1 MNKVFIKHNPY
12 KLSTD
17 IKVDGEDPKKDRK
30 LNFEDRRLQEW
41 FYELPRMLKD
51 DYSSKKFQ
59 ITFHGTKLD
68 FEDMKELIPLAKKQ
82 HINFE
87 LEHIKGQEI
96 EDKQEKIEKLFQE
109 IQSGPIDELKSSKIK
124 DAFKSAKNKDF
135 KVNVIATMSSG
146 KSTLI
151 NALLGNKLMPS
162 KNQAC
167 TAIITEIKDTDEK
180 IFSAKVYNKNGQEID
195 RCNSL
200 TYETMQ
206 KINSN
211 ERVSKVCIEG
221 DIPFVNS
228 EDISLVLVDT
238 PGTNN
243 SRDEAHREVTYNLL
257 KENHE
262 DLVLYVMNATQSGIK
277 DDEQLLKYIGNIMKT
292 NGKQSRDRF
301 IFVLNKLDA
310 FDEEDDKV
318 TELLIETKEY
328 LEDTLGIENP
338 NIYPISAS
346 TALNIRSIENIKKE
360 HELLKFRAVTIKFNE
375 EEQLH
380 LEKYAPLPKFIK
392 QGIEERLKRAKERG
406 DKMEEALIHTGIIS
420 LEEAIKF
427 YLRTKTID
435 FILVD

>member
-1 MNKVFIKHNPY
+1 MIVKFKKGINKNKVFIKHNPY

-151 NALLGNKLMPS
+151 NALLCNKLMPS

-211 ERVSKVCIEG
+211 EKVSKVCIEG

-243 SRDEAHREVTYNLL
+243 SRDGSHREVTYNLL

-301 IFVLNKLDA
+301 IFVLNKLDC
-310 FDEEDDKV
+310 FNEEDDKV
-318 TELLIETKEY
+318 TELLIEAKEY
-328 LEDTLGIENP
+328 LEYTLE
-338 NIYPISAS
+338 
-346 TALNIRSIENIKKE
+346 
-360 HELLKFRAVTIKFNE
+360 
-375 EEQLH
+375 
-380 LEKYAPLPKFIK
+380 
-392 QGIEERLKRAKERG
+392 
-406 DKMEEALIHTGIIS
+406 
-420 LEEAIKF
+420 
-427 YLRTKTID
+427 
-435 FILVD
+435 